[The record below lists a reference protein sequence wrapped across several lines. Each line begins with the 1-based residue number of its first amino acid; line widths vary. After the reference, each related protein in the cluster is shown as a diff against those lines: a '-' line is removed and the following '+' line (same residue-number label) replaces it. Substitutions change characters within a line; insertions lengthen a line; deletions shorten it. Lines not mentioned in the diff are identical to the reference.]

1 MDIRIYPVSPC
12 NADALLIFG
21 WRNDPITCQN
31 SINPNPKIWDQ
42 FREEFYSTYFKNVS
56 LFAELM
62 GRKVGLVY
70 FTHPDCT
77 VSEVGINLE
86 PTARGL
92 GLSKSILKKA
102 IEYLQ
107 SRHPC
112 IDIIQA
118 KIKSSNLPSIR
129 LFRSL
134 GFVENP
140 SGAKASRNDF
150 ENLSG
155 ANENN
160 EQIRNF
166 QLSLVKPDIATSPR
180 SSEPTVSDLIE

>member
-1 MDIRIYPVSPC
+1 
-12 NADALLIFG
+12 
-21 WRNDPITCQN
+21 
-31 SINPNPKIWDQ
+31 
-42 FREEFYSTYFKNVS
+42 
-56 LFAELM
+56 M

-155 ANENN
+155 AKASRSDFENLSGANENN

-180 SSEPTVSDLIE
+180 SSDP